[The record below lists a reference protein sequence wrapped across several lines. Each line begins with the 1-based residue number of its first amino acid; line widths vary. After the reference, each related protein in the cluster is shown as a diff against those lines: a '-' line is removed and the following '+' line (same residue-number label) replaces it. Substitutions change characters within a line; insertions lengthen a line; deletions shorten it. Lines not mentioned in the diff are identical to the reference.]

1 MGSEMCIRDSTWS
14 ATTDLPL
21 RRRPQIGSLPRTH
34 GRSRPCAIRRP
45 IAALRN
51 SMATMQQVEQA
62 LSVLWTTQNAA
73 ERAQANDWLTAFQE
87 SAAAWEACAS
97 LLSAGSTDDTRLFG
111 CTVLCN
117 KLRRGCELPPAEQ
130 GALRRHLAAQLAAV
144 APGRLRAQLCLSLI
158 HI

>member
-1 MGSEMCIRDSTWS
+1 
-14 ATTDLPL
+14 
-21 RRRPQIGSLPRTH
+21 
-34 GRSRPCAIRRP
+34 
-45 IAALRN
+45 
-51 SMATMQQVEQA
+51 MATMQQVEQA

-144 APGRLRAQLCLSLI
+144 APGRLRAQRARWRRS
-158 HI
+158 